1 MKESTRYLSLLTMI
15 TSITLWVSTGSHVG
29 WSKNRIAIEK
39 IDPITEIA
47 YPIYQEKW
55 ILGVDFL
62 VVGIFC
68 SLVVGFLPKLIKI
81 IK

>member
-1 MKESTRYLSLLTMI
+1 MKKYTRYLSLLTMI
-15 TSITLWVSTGSHVG
+15 TSITLWVYTGFHVG

-47 YPIYQEKW
+47 YPVYQEKW
-55 ILGVDFL
+55 IFGVDFL

-68 SLVVGFLPKLIKI
+68 SLVVGFLPNLVKI
-81 IK
+81 VK